1 MEYKIVSANAEIGQ
15 IQVAYSE
22 DGVALASYA
31 IDVPIVSG
39 AYVTGDALEAEIL
52 ARAPTWL
59 VTRRAIAQSASGFDN
74 ILARVEET
82 PTPAVST
89 TVDEVVDIVPNIQVV

>member
-1 MEYKIVSANAEIGQ
+1 MEYKIVSANAKIGQ

-22 DGVALASYA
+22 NGVALASYA
-31 IDVPIVSG
+31 IDVPIVAG

-59 VTRRAIAQSASGFDN
+59 VNRMAAAQTASGFED
-74 ILARVEET
+74 ILARVDT
-82 PTPAVST
+82 P
-89 TVDEVVDIVPNIQVV
+89 

>member
-31 IDVPIVSG
+31 IDVPIIAG
-39 AYVTGDALEAEIL
+39 AYATGDVLEAEIL

-59 VTRRAIAQSASGFDN
+59 VNRRAAAQTASGFED
-74 ILARVEET
+74 ILALVDT
-82 PTPAVST
+82 P
-89 TVDEVVDIVPNIQVV
+89 

>member
-22 DGVALASYA
+22 DGVTLASYA
-31 IDVPIVSG
+31 IDVPIVAG
-39 AYVTGDALEAEIL
+39 AYVTGEALEAEIL

-59 VTRRAIAQSASGFDN
+59 VTRRAIAQSASGFEN
-74 ILARVEET
+74 ILARVDET
-82 PTPAVST
+82 PAPATSTPT
-89 TVDEVVDIVPNIQVV
+89 THVFVLGEITA